1 VSAFLTFLIG
11 GSLLAAALVAVDQI
25 GRLWDAR
32 QARRQA
38 ARRRHPSR
46 LSQRWVALGGPDD
59 GEPLSD
65 EELAEF
71 TGIMMRS
78 SGSDKARETSADEEA
93 E

>member
-1 VSAFLTFLIG
+1 MNLFLACLIG
-11 GSLLAAALVAVDQI
+11 GAALAAALVAIDRV

-32 QARRQA
+32 QARREA

-46 LSQRWVALGGPDD
+46 LSARWVPGLPVD

-65 EELAEF
+65 EDLAEF

-78 SGSDKARETSADEEA
+78 SGSSKARETSADEEA